1 MSARIRHSARRCTLA
16 LVLVVGVWASVALGQ
31 DIHDPV
37 AVQLKAQ
44 GDKGMESGDYAD
56 ALRAYSKALSIEPS
70 AVLHYNRGRA
80 LQGLGRNAEALDELE
95 KFEQSA
101 PAKLA
106 NAVPELAEM
115 MDAVRHQVAE
125 VKVNCHVPGATLHVQ
140 QKALPLPLRQ
150 SLRFDPGSFDVEV
163 TAAGYESWRARITL
177 EGGEVRELEPQL
189 RPKDLR
195 GTLVVTSPIA
205 GALAD
210 VDGKTVGTVPVE
222 LSVSPGEH
230 AIRVRHHDYE
240 TATSTVVVRTGE
252 RRSLSLSLQHKP
264 RFYEQWWFWGG
275 VGTLVATGVVVGVAL
290 ATEKSPATG
299 DIPPGQITA
308 PLRF

>member
-1 MSARIRHSARRCTLA
+1 M
-16 LVLVVGVWASVALGQ
+16 LVVSVWASVAWGR
-31 DIHDPV
+31 DIQDPV

-44 GDKGMESGDYAD
+44 GDKGMESGDYAE

-70 AVLHYNRGRA
+70 PVLHYNRGRA
-80 LQGLGRNAEALDELE
+80 LQGLGRNAEALDEFE
-95 KFEQSA
+95 KFQSSA
-101 PAKLA
+101 SPKLA
-106 NAVPELAEM
+106 KAVPELAEM
-115 MDAVRHQVAE
+115 MAAVRGQVAE
-125 VKVNCHVPGATLHVQ
+125 VKVNCRVPGATLHVQ

-150 SLRFDPGSFDVEV
+150 SLRFDPASFDVEV

-189 RPKDLR
+189 KPKDLR
-195 GTLVVTSPIA
+195 GTLVVTSTVA

-210 VDGKTVGTVPVE
+210 VDGKVVGTVPVE

-230 AIRVRHHDYE
+230 AIRVRHDAYE
-240 TATSTVVVRTGE
+240 TANSKVVVRTGE

-275 VGTLVATGVVVGVAL
+275 VGTLVTTGVVVGVAL
-290 ATEKSPATG
+290 VTEKSPATG

>member
-1 MSARIRHSARRCTLA
+1 M
-16 LVLVVGVWASVALGQ
+16 
-31 DIHDPV
+31 
-37 AVQLKAQ
+37 QLKAR
-44 GDKGMESGDYAD
+44 GDTGMESGDYAE

-70 AVLHYNRGRA
+70 PVLHYNRGRA
-80 LQGLGRNAEALDELE
+80 LQGLGRNAEALDE
-95 KFEQSA
+95 FENFERSA
-101 PAKLA
+101 PPELAK
-106 NAVPELAEM
+106 AVPELAEM
-115 MDAVRHQVAE
+115 LDGLRHRVAE
-125 VKVNCHVPGATLHVQ
+125 VQVNCHVPGATLHVQ
-140 QKALPLPLRQ
+140 QRALPLPLRQ
-150 SLRFDPGSFDVEV
+150 SLRFDPASFDVEV

-177 EGGEVRELEPQL
+177 EGGEIRELEPQL

-195 GTLVVTSPIA
+195 GTLVVTSPIP

-222 LSVSPGEH
+222 LRVSAGEH
-230 AIRVRHHDYE
+230 AIRVLHRDYE
-240 TATSTVVVRTGE
+240 PANSKVVVRTGE

-275 VGTLVATGVVVGVAL
+275 VGTLVTTGVVVGVAL
-290 ATEKSPATG
+290 VTEKSPATG